1 LGKKLQLI
9 LDKFSFSS
17 VALLF
22 AFAYAWRGEGCT
34 IFGALMVIGALAA
47 TTFEKFHFKSGPE
60 IELAQLKKDIS
71 SLQDRMGRTE
81 LSMGIKQNR

>member
-1 LGKKLQLI
+1 
-9 LDKFSFSS
+9 
-17 VALLF
+17 
-22 AFAYAWRGEGCT
+22 
-34 IFGALMVIGALAA
+34 MVIGALAA

-60 IELAQLKKDIS
+60 IELTQLKKDIS